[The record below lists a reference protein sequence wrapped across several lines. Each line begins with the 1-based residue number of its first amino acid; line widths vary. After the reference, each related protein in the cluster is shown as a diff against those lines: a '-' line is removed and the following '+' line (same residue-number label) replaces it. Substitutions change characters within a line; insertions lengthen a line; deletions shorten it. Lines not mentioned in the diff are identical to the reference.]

1 MKNRGGKRLAD
12 VRRRAVIER
21 LTAQLKE
28 RVKRT
33 ANGETV
39 SLSEQ
44 DISRIEKELLTLK
57 ERIK

>member
-1 MKNRGGKRLAD
+1 MKNRGGKKLAD

-33 ANGETV
+33 TSGEV
-39 SLSEQ
+39 VPLSEQ

-57 ERIK
+57 ERVK